1 MKHKVC
7 WLTSVQRRF
16 YKRQGLVR
24 VVLLVGLASSSAAYS
39 GATALAEP
47 PVVPDDSV
55 PTSTTPASTSYLIG
69 PGDTLQV
76 FVWRNPDLSVT
87 IVVRP
92 DGEISIPLVEDM
104 PATGKS
110 PTQLARDIEKKLAE
124 YVRSPQVTVI
134 VTGFVGTFEK
144 QVRVIGQA
152 AKPQSLPYRQSMT
165 LLDVLIQVGGLTEYA
180 AGNRAKIVRRG
191 EGGQTEINVRLD
203 DLLRGGDVGA
213 DVAISPGDIL
223 IIPEAWF

>member
-1 MKHKVC
+1 MIRFYILGFHTLV
-7 WLTSVQRRF
+7 SRRF
-16 YKRQGLVR
+16 NQRIRMVTFGIFST
-24 VVLLVGLASSSAAYS
+24 VVGCI
-39 GATALAEP
+39 GPMALAQS
-47 PVVPDDSV
+47 PDTGTDV
-55 PTSTTPASTSYLIG
+55 APRNAASTSYLIG

-180 AGNRAKIVRRG
+180 AGNRAKIVRRA